1 MKNGAT
7 ISTAVMMRNAIVSLR
22 PSAEC
27 SGAAMVSLATAMS
40 GRPSEQ
46 AGRADQQHDR
56 HDDEDHRVGRLGKE
70 HLGEAL
76 DNTEAEAGD
85 DGAHDRAHAADHHQG
100 EHLVDEIGSH
110 YRVYGVDQRLHTAGD

>member
-7 ISTAVMMRNAIVSLR
+7 MSAAVMMMNAIVSLR

-27 SGAAMVSLATAMS
+27 AGAAMVSVATAMS

-46 AGRADQQHDR
+46 AGRPDQQYDR
-56 HDDEDHRVGRLGKE
+56 HDDEDHRVGGFRKE

-76 DNTEAEAGD
+76 DHAEAEPGD
-85 DGAHDRAHAADHHQG
+85 DRPHDRAHAADHHHG
-100 EHLVDEIGSH
+100 EHHDDQVRSH
-110 YRVYGVDQRLHTAGD
+110 LR